1 MSSKD
6 LGKRI
11 EALVALGKCIARD
24 NEKLA
29 AAVEYAEY
37 KNKWFSKE
45 NSWNALM
52 AIKNHFLDGDILKDW
67 ISHYSFKDDSLSK
80 KIGLILAGNI
90 PCVGF
95 HDILTVFVSGH
106 VSLIKFS
113 DKDQVLSTFLIDQL
127 VELYPEYKECFEI
140 VDRLAGFDAVISTGS
155 NNSARYFESYF
166 GKYPNIIRKNRNA
179 VAVLTGAESDKELR
193 AFSNDVFN
201 YYGLGCRNVSK
212 IYIPEDF
219 DKNRLL
225 DILHERNKIVLHSK
239 YKNNFDY
246 NIALFMLNRDMYL
259 NNGSIILKEDK
270 NIASRIACLH
280 YEYYTDET
288 ALNQHLQD
296 QKDLIQCIAC
306 NKLALEMPQVK
317 LGETQNPGIMDYADG
332 VDTLQFLL
340 DI

>member
-1 MSSKD
+1 MSKQD
-6 LGKRI
+6 LDKRI
-11 EALVALGKCIARD
+11 EALVALGEIIHRD
-24 NEKLA
+24 NEKLT

-45 NSWNALM
+45 NSWTALL
-52 AIKNHFLDGDILKDW
+52 AIKNHFLDADILKDW
-67 ISHYSFKDDSLSK
+67 VGKYRFKQETVQQK
-80 KIGLILAGNI
+80 VGLILAGNI

-95 HDILTVFVSGH
+95 HDLLTVFISGH
-106 VSLIKFS
+106 IALIKFS
-113 DKDQVLSTFLIDQL
+113 DKDQVLSTFLIDEL
-127 VELYPEYKECFEI
+127 VSSYPEYKECFKI
-140 VDRLAGFDAVISTGS
+140 VDRLADFDAVISTGS

-179 VAVLTGAESDKELR
+179 VAVLTGTETDEEIR
-193 AFSNDVFN
+193 ALGNDVFN

-212 IYIPEDF
+212 IYIPQDF

-225 DILHERNKIVLHSK
+225 DILHERNQIILHSK

-280 YEYYTDET
+280 YEYYSDENT
-288 ALNQHLQD
+288 LKEHLVEN
-296 QKDLIQCIAC
+296 KELIQCIAC
-306 NKLALEMPQVK
+306 NTMDLGMPQVK
-317 LGETQNPGIMDYADG
+317 LGQTQNPGIMDYADG

-340 DI
+340 EL